1 MGGRKVSLPLVLF
14 YLVGQPLKMLRIPG
28 GGGGGVSNKY
38 GTCNLKLYTDSE
50 TIFHF
55 TDMGAAYKRL
65 KFLVL
70 G

>member
-1 MGGRKVSLPLVLF
+1 
-14 YLVGQPLKMLRIPG
+14 MLRIPG